1 MKTSIKKL
9 LSSVQF
15 NAMVLMLMTV
25 ITALLLASAT
35 ATFNRI
41 DNMALQEHM
50 VKEIAVKD
58 RKDPALDH
66 IQVEGILSRLPI
78 LINRLESD
86 EAYELVNSFFFGEGP
101 RRAEYAN
108 TLRERYRHL
117 ADAATPYFRNDAD
130 GNDKRTA
137 ADFKAQRHDVLVA
150 IDAYIYALYPMTKL
164 QNAVLYQYFFL
175 TGIGLG
181 LILLWSLV
189 VIFASNK
196 ASRYILSDI
205 HSLIQQDSGKRS
217 TEKLN
222 TSEINTLA
230 LKLRQESGES
240 ALVPSKKDDVTQL
253 PNYEGVKT
261 AFEHRAPGSKKLQTF
276 VCIFEIDNY
285 PKLANH
291 FPQSVIDPILIKIAS
306 IMKLHQMQNDQ
317 IGRIQGGQFIAV
329 FVRQDKEK
337 AVDDSDHIRQMIEDN
352 RFKLPHNSF
361 PITVSGGFSAKMAS
375 QTLDDAVKNAREY
388 LKIAQEKGGNML
400 GQAKNSTK
408 IL

>member
-175 TGIGLG
+175 TG
-181 LILLWSLV
+181 
-189 VIFASNK
+189 
-196 ASRYILSDI
+196 
-205 HSLIQQDSGKRS
+205 
-217 TEKLN
+217 
-222 TSEINTLA
+222 
-230 LKLRQESGES
+230 
-240 ALVPSKKDDVTQL
+240 
-253 PNYEGVKT
+253 
-261 AFEHRAPGSKKLQTF
+261 
-276 VCIFEIDNY
+276 
-285 PKLANH
+285 
-291 FPQSVIDPILIKIAS
+291 
-306 IMKLHQMQNDQ
+306 
-317 IGRIQGGQFIAV
+317 
-329 FVRQDKEK
+329 
-337 AVDDSDHIRQMIEDN
+337 
-352 RFKLPHNSF
+352 
-361 PITVSGGFSAKMAS
+361 
-375 QTLDDAVKNAREY
+375 
-388 LKIAQEKGGNML
+388 
-400 GQAKNSTK
+400 
-408 IL
+408 